1 MSPKTYRLALC
12 LGVFFEIA
20 CQTVWAQP
28 GPSNRQQQ
36 ADELRQQIE
45 RMEMKL
51 RGLEESDKEKR
62 GIAQIGGTTVR
73 AADDTRLVVR
83 MYDLSELFTV
93 APAYVVSQKSDL
105 MPGEKNL
112 FPQVHAEAMAT
123 GGMGGFGGGG
133 FGGAFSVPDK
143 PQSVRTDRPPHLAQ
157 FEARTSVSGLVQ
169 TIQSVI
175 SPTNWDQAGGP
186 MSISQLGNALIVSAD
201 TNTHSQIEKLLDLF
215 RKRWGTL
222 KTVSVRAW
230 WVPLTENQLNEL
242 VAGAGAA
249 DRLAF
254 GLVDEAAFK
263 KLLDSHR
270 QDNSPSGYRAAITC
284 YNGQTVGAI
293 AGDQTIAVTDLQ
305 AVTAKGEAG
314 AVKPIAYS
322 PVVQMIQEGAALQVT
337 PIVTTSG
344 KFLIL
349 DIHSR
354 VNQRAPRHSKLVDAR
369 DGGKGDGNSP
379 AEVVAALDRPRLN
392 VQRLSTT
399 LRVPVGATMLIG
411 GMTMSDNATA
421 ETPTLYL
428 FVKLMVQEL
437 RDETTSESVEEE
449 KE

>member
-1 MSPKTYRLALC
+1 VTK
-12 LGVFFEIA
+12 
-20 CQTVWAQP
+20 
-28 GPSNRQQQ
+28 
-36 ADELRQQIE
+36 
-45 RMEMKL
+45 
-51 RGLEESDKEKR
+51 KR

-73 AADDTRLVVR
+73 ASDETRLVVR

-105 MPGEKNL
+105 VSGEKNL
-112 FPQVHAEAMAT
+112 FPHVHAEAMAT

-133 FGGAFSVPDK
+133 FGGAFSVPDR
-143 PQSVRTDRPPHLAQ
+143 PQSVRTDRPMHLAQ

-175 SPTNWDQAGGP
+175 SPTNWNLAGGP

-201 TNTHSQIEKLLDLF
+201 TNTHAQIEKLLDLF

-230 WVPLTENQLNEL
+230 WVPLTEKQLNDL
-242 VAGAGAA
+242 VADDQAA
-249 DRLAF
+249 DRAAF
-254 GLVDEAAFK
+254 GLVDEAAFQR
-263 KLLDSHR
+263 LLDS
-270 QDNSPSGYRAAITC
+270 QQQGNSPIGYRAAITC

-305 AVTAKGEAG
+305 AETTKGEAG
-314 AVKPIAYS
+314 TVKPIAYS
-322 PVVQMIQEGAALQVT
+322 PVVELIQEGAALQVT

-344 KFLIL
+344 KYLIL

-354 VNQRAPRHSKLVDAR
+354 VNRLAAGGRSMPAQAQ
-369 DGGKGDGNSP
+369 DGGKGHGGSP
-379 AEVVAALDRPRLN
+379 AEVVAVLDRPRLS

-411 GMTMSDNATA
+411 GMTMSDDATA

-437 RDETTSESVEEE
+437 RDETKNETVENA
-449 KE
+449 KK